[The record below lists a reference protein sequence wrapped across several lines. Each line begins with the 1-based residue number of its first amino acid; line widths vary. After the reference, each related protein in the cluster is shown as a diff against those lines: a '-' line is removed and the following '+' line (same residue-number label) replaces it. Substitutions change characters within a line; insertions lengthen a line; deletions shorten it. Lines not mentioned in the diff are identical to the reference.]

1 MHTVIVLAVGFGVLG
16 LCALAGH
23 ALGGAQGSAT
33 WALVF
38 LPVWLVGAAINMY
51 LGVKRAGYSVADE
64 APIFLLVYA
73 IPSAAALFLWWRLR

>member
-1 MHTVIVLAVGFGVLG
+1 MHTVIVIAVGLGVLG

-23 ALGGAQGSAT
+23 ALGGLQGTAT
-33 WALVF
+33 AALVF
-38 LPVWLVGAAINMY
+38 LPVWFFGAAGNMY

-73 IPSAAALFLWWRLR
+73 IPSAAALLLWWRLR